1 MKWKRDLSTSFWHTV
16 NFSILFW
23 WKFDNGQPEVAGF
36 QTFSNGFEFCSFF
49 FCLPPP
55 SISVAPWNSNV
66 PLRLT
71 QVTCLQKEV
80 SPKKNAWEKQC
91 QIKRNSS
98 DTSYLSS
105 KRSFALRLSLEVRRG
120 GVVAGGSHKS
130 KMVQFSSQ
138 LLPECTHSV
147 FAANVPNKDL
157 EVSHLRQKP
166 HQDLWGHISG
176 GEDQSWE
183 PPLTNS
189 WAFLPPVRNWG
200 SCQDLVLPLHPL
212 GAQGTATTIGVE

>member
-1 MKWKRDLSTSFWHTV
+1 M
-16 NFSILFW
+16 
-23 WKFDNGQPEVAGF
+23 PEEKKS
-36 QTFSNGFEFCSFF
+36 SNTNY
-49 FCLPPP
+49 L
-55 SISVAPWNSNV
+55 
-66 PLRLT
+66 
-71 QVTCLQKEV
+71 
-80 SPKKNAWEKQC
+80 SPKR
-91 QIKRNSS
+91 I
-98 DTSYLSS
+98 
-105 KRSFALRLSLEVRRG
+105 FALRLSLEVRQG

-176 GEDQSWE
+176 GEDQSWK

-200 SCQDLVLPLHPL
+200 SCQDLVLPLHLHPL

>member
-49 FCLPPP
+49 FCLLPP

-91 QIKRNSS
+91 QIKKFVWHKLLVFKKKFRPRKKCLKKTMPDKKNFAWQKLLVTKKTFCSLLVFGS
-98 DTSYLSS
+98 EAR
-105 KRSFALRLSLEVRRG
+105 RSCCG
-120 GVVAGGSHKS
+120 W
-130 KMVQFSSQ
+130 
-138 LLPECTHSV
+138 
-147 FAANVPNKDL
+147 
-157 EVSHLRQKP
+157 KP
-166 HQDLWGHISG
+166 
-176 GEDQSWE
+176 
-183 PPLTNS
+183 
-189 WAFLPPVRNWG
+189 
-200 SCQDLVLPLHPL
+200 
-212 GAQGTATTIGVE
+212 

>member
-1 MKWKRDLSTSFWHTV
+1 MPEKTMPDKKTSP
-16 NFSILFW
+16 
-23 WKFDNGQPEVAGF
+23 DA
-36 QTFSNGFEFCSFF
+36 
-49 FCLPPP
+49 
-55 SISVAPWNSNV
+55 
-66 PLRLT
+66 
-71 QVTCLQKEV
+71 
-80 SPKKNAWEKQC
+80 
-91 QIKRNSS
+91 
-98 DTSYLSS
+98 SYLSS

-147 FAANVPNKDL
+147 FLQQTFQIKISRSPI
-157 EVSHLRQKP
+157 SQKP

-176 GEDQSWE
+176 GEDQSWK

-212 GAQGTATTIGVE
+212 GAQRTATTIGVE

>member
-1 MKWKRDLSTSFWHTV
+1 MA
-16 NFSILFW
+16 
-23 WKFDNGQPEVAGF
+23 QPEVAGF
-36 QTFSNGFEFCSFF
+36 QTFSDGFEFCSFF

-71 QVTCLQKEV
+71 QVTCLQKKSFARE
-80 SPKKNAWEKQC
+80 KNAWKKQC
-91 QIKRNSS
+91 QIK
-98 DTSYLSS
+98 
-105 KRSFALRLSLEVRRG
+105 KLRLTKISCHQKEVLLFACLWKWGEEELLR
-120 GVVAGGSHKS
+120 VEAIKAKWFNSPPNFYLNAPT
-130 KMVQFSSQ
+130 QF
-138 LLPECTHSV
+138 

-176 GEDQSWE
+176 GEDQSWK